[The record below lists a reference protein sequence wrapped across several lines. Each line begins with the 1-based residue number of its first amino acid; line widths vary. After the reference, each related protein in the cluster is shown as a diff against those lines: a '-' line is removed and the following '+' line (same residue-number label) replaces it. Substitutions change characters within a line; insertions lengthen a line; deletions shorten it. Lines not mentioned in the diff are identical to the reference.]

1 MLFRLLD
8 SSGYSSSSR
17 PFTGI
22 MDQYHNYGWAGTPAA
37 TQDLNQMDYCT
48 RVGAHSSRLWEILL
62 MTYSSNTVDGI
73 RNATVAMPVLV
84 RASIVCEGLSV
95 LLTNFLALSLCVYE
109 ETCFSFVILFLFYS
123 CGLKARSNASM
134 IAQGKRKTKERL
146 WLEQSSISRE
156 ITSLPRGNGRIT
168 CHT

>member
-1 MLFRLLD
+1 MMSKDGRPFPKRHVPRLDICSFDLLD
-8 SSGYSSSSR
+8 PSGYLSSSR
-17 PFTGI
+17 PCLQRTWI
-22 MDQYHNYGWAGTPAA
+22 SITTTNEPE
-37 TQDLNQMDYCT
+37 
-48 RVGAHSSRLWEILL
+48 RLWAILL
-62 MTYSSNTVDGI
+62 MTYSSNMVDGT
-73 RNATVAMPVLV
+73 RNVTVAIPVLV

-109 ETCFSFVILFLFYS
+109 ETCFSFVFLFLFYS

-134 IAQGKRKTKERL
+134 IAQGKWKTKERR

-156 ITSLPRGNGRIT
+156 ITSLPRGTRQIT